1 MTSLS
6 RALRASALTTVLTGS
21 LLTSVVAGAAPSF
34 AVTKLSD
41 ASAASQLSA
50 SGIGR
55 SSSGGCTDRNVA
67 TCTSYEQ
74 INQATVSGIKTFK
87 SISGCAIT
95 ITGGTEV
102 GHASG
107 TYSHYN
113 GYKVDVSPTTCVS
126 SYITSHYS
134 YSGVR
139 GDGAT
144 LYTAPSGN
152 VYARESN
159 HWDIT
164 YYSCGC

>member
-1 MTSLS
+1 MPSTLS
-6 RALRASALTTVLTGS
+6 RTLFALLASLVA
-21 LLTSVVAGAAPSF
+21 VAGLSSPSH
-34 AVTKLSD
+34 AVTKLTDSQ
-41 ASAASQLSA
+41 AASQLSA
-50 SGIGR
+50 SGITR
-55 SSSGGCTDRNVA
+55 VSTGGCTDRYVS

-74 INQATVSGIKTFK
+74 INQATVSGIKTFR

-95 ITGGTEV
+95 ITGGTET

-107 TYSHYN
+107 TYSHWN

-134 YSGVR
+134 YSGTR
-139 GDGAT
+139 SDGAA

>member
-1 MTSLS
+1 MRNHAITT
-6 RALRASALTTVLTGS
+6 RATVALLGS
-21 LLTSVVAGAAPSF
+21 FVAVAGLAGPSF
-34 AVTKLSD
+34 AVTKLTDSQ
-41 ASAASQLSA
+41 AASQLSA
-50 SGIGR
+50 AGISR
-55 SSSGGCTDRNVA
+55 SSSGGCTNRNVG

-74 INQATVSGIKTFK
+74 INQATVDGIKTFK

-95 ITGGTEV
+95 ITGGTET

-107 TYSHYN
+107 TYSHWN

-134 YSGVR
+134 YSGTR
-139 GDGAT
+139 SDGAA

>member
-1 MTSLS
+1 MPSTIS
-6 RALRASALTTVLTGS
+6 RTLLAVIASIVA
-21 LLTSVVAGAAPSF
+21 VAGLASPSH
-34 AVTKLSD
+34 AVTKLTDSQ
-41 ASAASQLSA
+41 AASQLSA
-50 SGIGR
+50 VGITR
-55 SSSGGCTDRNVA
+55 VSSGGCTSRSGS

-74 INQATVSGIKTFK
+74 INQETVSGIKTFR

-102 GHASG
+102 GHAGG

-126 SYITSHYS
+126 SYITGHYS
-134 YSGVR
+134 YSGTR
-139 GDGAT
+139 SDGAA